1 MAVLKLTDRLILPI
15 HTHPFG
21 AGTIGLFRYHLR
33 KFMLFHLGKKSHSL
47 ALLQIDARLYGQLS
61 IFFKIVFFIV
71 VKNIPF
77 FHSEIS
83 SPTLQLGCLLP

>member
-47 ALLQIDARLYGQLS
+47 ALLQIDARLYGQRS
-61 IFFKIVFFIV
+61 IFFSK
-71 VKNIPF
+71 
-77 FHSEIS
+77 
-83 SPTLQLGCLLP
+83 